1 MKNNPVKTAITRI
14 APGEI
19 DLRGHALVDLMG
31 NHSFSEVI
39 FLLLSGRLPQAHEA
53 RMLDAV
59 LVSCVDHGVNAPSAF
74 VARTVA
80 SCGSPVQTAIAAGI
94 SAVGEYHGGAGEA
107 CARLLQGTVA
117 RVGEA
122 GLDTGAREIVQTYRS
137 IGERLPGFGHRVHN
151 PDPRADRLFALAQE
165 LGLWGAHS
173 RLLIAVQA
181 AWLDVVGK
189 SLPVNVDGAIAGIL
203 SDLGFDWRLG
213 KSFFIIARSAGLAA
227 HVHEQ
232 ITTGKPLQFA
242 PPVETEFPPEVEA
255 L

>member
-1 MKNNPVKTAITRI
+1 MKSKPVKTAITRI

-31 NHSFSEVI
+31 NHSFSEVV
-39 FLLLSGRLPQAHEA
+39 FLLLSGRLPDPKEA
-53 RMLDAV
+53 RLLDAV

-94 SAVGEYHGGAGEA
+94 SAVGEHHGGAGEA
-107 CARLLQGTVA
+107 CARLLQGAVA

-122 GLDTGAREIVQTYRS
+122 GLEAGAQEIVQTYRS
-137 IGERLPGFGHRVHN
+137 IDERLPGFGHRVHN
-151 PDPRADRLFALAQE
+151 PDPRAERLFALAQE
-165 LGLWGAHS
+165 LGLWGLHS
-173 RLLIAVQA
+173 RLLIAIQA
-181 AWLDVVGK
+181 AWLDAVGK
-189 SLPVNVDGAIAGIL
+189 TLPVNVDGAIAGIL

-242 PPVETEFPPEVEA
+242 PAVEVEF
-255 L
+255 LTEE